1 MEDIAKAMRQGKEI
15 EDVQIRKEEAKLL
28 LFVRD
33 LVLYTES
40 PKDSTKKLLE
50 IIYKY
55 NKLIV

>member
-1 MEDIAKAMRQGKEI
+1 MEDIAKAIRQEKEI
-15 EDVQIRKEEAKLL
+15 DVQIRKEKVKLL
-28 LFVRD
+28 LFVDD

-55 NKLIV
+55 SKLIV